1 MKLEHIGIAMRSIEE
16 GAKIWEGILGFTP
29 EAIIEVKSQ
38 KVRVAIFDAG
48 GVKIELLEPLGD
60 NGPIAR
66 FLEKKGEG
74 LHHLCF
80 EVKDIEKLL
89 KDFKSKGIKLVDEVP
104 RSGASAKKVAFLH
117 PSSIHGVLIELCEK

>member
-1 MKLEHIGIAMRSIEE
+1 MKLEHVGIAMRSIEE
-16 GAKIWEGILGFTP
+16 GAKIWEGILGLTP
-29 EAIIEVKSQ
+29 EAITEVESQ

-60 NGPIAR
+60 DGPIAR

-80 EVKDIEKLL
+80 EVKEIEKLL
-89 KDFKSKGIKLVDEVP
+89 KDLKSKGIKLIDEVP
-104 RSGASAKKVAFLH
+104 RSGASAKKIAFLH
-117 PSSIHGVLIELCEK
+117 PGSIHGVLIELCEK